1 MKKRIY
7 PAVCIS
13 AALLCSVVVVS
24 AAYQERVQ
32 VQNHIRTGDIH
43 IGIIE
48 YESVGGAEK
57 VYDSSV
63 QRIVLPSQ
71 EISKIPRIINYAE
84 PCYVRVRISFH
95 EEQEKTDGNRS
106 EAEAKK
112 GNGLALE
119 NLSGMSAGWKK
130 AGEYYYLTEPLEKGE
145 SAEVFRSVTI
155 PSWWDEKMSGTL
167 LGITV
172 QAEAVQAAAMFPD
185 FDSEDPWN
193 GVEAEIC
200 VHEQDGIVQEIR
212 EQYQHMCV
220 VYEGDARELV
230 AVPEDFFSNLGTAMP
245 GEELSDTVE
254 IRNTT
259 ETEAEFFFRTQMPEE
274 ISEEEKDFLQKF
286 RMIILLGDRVLYS
299 GKLYSEELEKEEIS
313 LGILRPGE
321 KSNLY
326 FALCLP
332 AELKNSYARRQSS
345 VNWIFSVRGTEK
357 TESGVIVK
365 QTPMTGDD
373 SAHTEV
379 WILLFCVSA
388 GALLIFRRRER
399 KNGK

>member
-1 MKKRIY
+1 MKSRSY
-7 PAVCIS
+7 PVVCM
-13 AALLCSVVVVS
+13 AAAFLFGVTAVS
-24 AAYQERVQ
+24 AAHQDRVA
-32 VQNHIRTGDIH
+32 VQNHIRTGDVN
-43 IGIIE
+43 IGIEE
-48 YESVGGAEK
+48 YEAGENTEN
-57 VYDSSV
+57 VYDTSV
-63 QRIVLPSQ
+63 KRIVLPSQ
-71 EISKIPRIINYAE
+71 KISKIPRITNYAE
-84 PCYVRVRISFH
+84 PCYVRVHISFH
-95 EEQEKTDGNRS
+95 ENQEEKY
-106 EAEAKK
+106 
-112 GNGLALE
+112 GLSME
-119 NLSGMSAGWKK
+119 DLSGMPARWVK
-130 AGEYYYLTEPLEKGE
+130 AGDYYYLTEPLEKGE

-274 ISEEEKDFLQKF
+274 ISEEEKDLLQKF